1 MPMDSRPGRA
11 CPPYYRYGARAL
23 TAAPVL
29 RAGCLYVVGGLYG
42 NPFAL
47 REILRMAARD
57 PASPSIAF
65 NGDFHW
71 FDTDP
76 RTFEEVN
83 QSVLGQVALRGNV
96 ESELAGEDGGAGCG
110 CGYPEWVAD
119 AEVERSN
126 RILVRLR
133 DTARRLPGERA
144 RLGALPMFA
153 MAEVGALRIGV
164 VHGDL
169 GSLAGWEFSQ
179 ERLARAQDRVRLA
192 EAFGTAGVRIVASSH
207 TCLPVATDFASPLG
221 RCALIN
227 NGAAGMPNF
236 AGTRFG
242 VITRIGVEA
251 SPVPALYGICI
262 EGVYVQAL
270 AVHYDH
276 PAWLRRFLSDWP
288 AGSDAHESYVRRIES
303 GPSYRVEQAARGGF
317 RVTARAEAV
326 A

>member
-11 CPPYYRYGARAL
+11 CPPHYRYGPKAL
-23 TAAPVL
+23 AAAPAL
-29 RAGCLYVVGGLYG
+29 RAGCLYVAGGLYG

-47 REILRMAARD
+47 QEILLMAARD
-57 PASPSIAF
+57 PASPSIVF

-71 FDTDP
+71 FDSDP
-76 RTFEEVN
+76 RSFEEVN
-83 QSVLGQVALRGNV
+83 QSVLGHMALRGNV
-96 ESELAGEDGGAGCG
+96 ETELAGEDAGAGCG

-126 RILVRLR
+126 RILDRLR
-133 DTARRLPGERA
+133 DTARGLPGERA

-153 MAEVGALRIGV
+153 AAEVGALRIGL

-169 GSLAGWEFSQ
+169 ESLAGWEISQ
-179 ERLARAQDRVRLA
+179 ERLAQTQGRARLA
-192 EAFGTAGVRIVASSH
+192 EAFGAAGVRVVASSH
-207 TCLPVATDFASPLG
+207 TCLPVAMDFASPLG

-242 VITRIGVEA
+242 VVTRIGVEP
-251 SPVPALYGICI
+251 SPAPALYGLCL
-262 EGVYVQAL
+262 EGVHVQAL

-303 GPSYRVEQAARGGF
+303 GPSYRVEQAARDGF
-317 RVTARAEAV
+317 SVTTRVEAV